1 MPKGVYVRTE
11 KNKHTEATK
20 EKLRL
25 AKLGKKFIKISQAK
39 TGIKRSEETKQKIS
53 QTLTSI
59 RRSEETRKKI
69 GLAHLGKKQHC
80 WKGDNVSYRGL
91 HSWVRRHLP
100 QPELCQMCNKTGR
113 LVLANK
119 TGIYVREFKN
129 WFYVCYHCHSLYDN
143 LGKNLTHG
151 HPHSLESDNDKDLQE
166 QNSSC
171 SCWICNSLKDT
182 KV

>member
-59 RRSEETRKKI
+59 RRF
-69 GLAHLGKKQHC
+69 
-80 WKGDNVSYRGL
+80 DFV
-91 HSWVRRHLP
+91 
-100 QPELCQMCNKTGR
+100 
-113 LVLANK
+113 
-119 TGIYVREFKN
+119 
-129 WFYVCYHCHSLYDN
+129 
-143 LGKNLTHG
+143 
-151 HPHSLESDNDKDLQE
+151 
-166 QNSSC
+166 
-171 SCWICNSLKDT
+171 
-182 KV
+182 